1 MIESMTNMEFDQL
14 LNDLRGFGITS
25 NEDLISINV
34 RGRELKLQVA
44 NISPDDEIFAMERAT
59 GLKGY
64 TWVQRMRCE
73 ILAKAI
79 TAINGVRVDAVP
91 YSKDPLSPA
100 GDDRPTRLIL
110 VDLIS
115 GWGQEVVL
123 ALWKIYMVHCQN
135 LENELLD
142 QLPDAQIM
150 TEVEKRFLDR
160 ISDELVA
167 IGAQAVT
174 ETAVA
179 ADTGT
184 TGEAAEEAAPKE

>member
-1 MIESMTNMEFDQL
+1 MIESMTNLEFDQL

-44 NISPDDEIFAMERAT
+44 NISPDDEIFAMERTT

-64 TWVQRMRCE
+64 AWVQRMRCE

-79 TAINGVRVDAVP
+79 SAINGVRVDSVP
-91 YSKDPLSPA
+91 YATDPFKPEA
-100 GDDRPTRLIL
+100 GDRPTRLIL

-115 GWGQEVVL
+115 GWGQEAVL

-135 LENELLD
+135 LENELMD
-142 QLPDAQIM
+142 QLPDAQVM

-160 ISDELVA
+160 ISDELA
-167 IGAQAVT
+167 TIGAQAVT
-174 ETAVA
+174 EAAVA

-184 TGEAAEEAAPKE
+184 TDEATEEAAPKE